1 VKTNTTMSM
10 KFESVQPTLT
20 KPLATKVISPNNN
33 TSNLIS
39 ASLKQ
44 SLNNVN
50 SGKIIKTMMRKP
62 YEK

>member
-1 VKTNTTMSM
+1 M